1 MADQMPNL
9 SHSLYQVASEIGQK
23 TGHDPLEM
31 AGALGHPM
39 TRMIHHAMGGDPD
52 KCLKSAKI
60 MADCS
65 IKSMADIIAG
75 QDSPDNLTQ

>member
-1 MADQMPNL
+1 MADQMPNA
-9 SHSLYQVASEIGQK
+9 SHLLYEIASEIMQE

-31 AGALGHPM
+31 AGALGHAM
-39 TRMIHHAMGGDPD
+39 TRMIHYAMGGDPD